1 MQRPSLDQYLMG
13 IAQLAS
19 LRTTCIRRGVGCVLA
34 NKRGHVLAVGYNGV
48 AAGLPHCN
56 EEHLLNGLDGSRQG
70 FEYINACVGHDLPPG
85 KDSCEAVHAEQNA
98 LLQCRDPWEIET
110 AYVTLSP
117 CKACLKLLMNTSC
130 KRIVFMEEHVDP
142 LPKEL
147 WLKTGRT
154 WEKLNVAVG

>member
-1 MQRPSLDQYLMG
+1 M
-13 IAQLAS
+13 
-19 LRTTCIRRGVGCVLA
+19 
-34 NKRGHVLAVGYNGV
+34 

-56 EEHLLNGLDGSRQG
+56 EAHPEAPLRNYNPHDLVPSAVAET
-70 FEYINACVGHDLPPG
+70 FVNACIGHGLPPG

-130 KRIVFMEEHVDP
+130 KRIAFMEEHVDP

-147 WLKTGRT
+147 WLKTGRV
-154 WEKLNVAVG
+154 WEKLDALVG